1 MITECLPTS
10 WPEPGPGRPEPVR
23 VGLGPVLAA
32 TQVAVLFNPGAGD
45 MRHDAGTA
53 SGSRH
58 ISERIDRARAE
69 VYEYASDPA
78 NLPYWA
84 PGLGTSVEEA
94 GGQWFVHTP
103 EGRAR
108 FAFAARNDYGVLDH
122 HVSLPS
128 GEIIYVPMR
137 VIADGNGSEMVFTLR
152 RRPGMTDDEFA
163 RDAGLVTADLARL
176 RQVLQSR

>member
-1 MITECLPTS
+1 M
-10 WPEPGPGRPEPVR
+10 
-23 VGLGPVLAA
+23 
-32 TQVAVLFNPGAGD
+32 
-45 MRHDAGTA
+45 A

-58 ISERIDRARAE
+58 ISERIGRAPAE

-78 NLPYWA
+78 NLPHWA

-94 GGQWFVHTP
+94 GGQWFVHPP
-103 EGRAR
+103 EGRAG

-137 VIADGNGSEMVFTLR
+137 VIADGNGSEVVFTLR
-152 RRPGMTDDEFA
+152 PRSGMTDEEFA
-163 RDAGLVTADLARL
+163 RDAGLVAADLARL
-176 RQVLQSR
+176 RQLLESR

>member
-1 MITECLPTS
+1 
-10 WPEPGPGRPEPVR
+10 
-23 VGLGPVLAA
+23 
-32 TQVAVLFNPGAGD
+32 VAVLFNPGAGD
-45 MRHDAGTA
+45 MRHDAGMA

-58 ISERIDRARAE
+58 ISERIGRAPAE

-78 NLPYWA
+78 NLPHWA

-103 EGRAR
+103 EGRAG

-122 HVSLPS
+122 HVWLPS

-137 VIADGNGSEMVFTLR
+137 VIADGNGSEVVFTLR
-152 RRPGMTDDEFA
+152 RRPGMTDEEFA
-163 RDAGLVTADLARL
+163 RDADLVAADLARL
-176 RQVLQSR
+176 RQLLEPR